1 MLHGGAVVLGDYGK
15 LPRWFGRWDRPFW
28 NGKGKTDNH
37 AVYVERYDANTVV
50 PRYVAYYERVL
61 ERPAFISP
69 PLAPPEG
76 LA

>member
-1 MLHGGAVVLGDYGK
+1 MANAARTVAV
-15 LPRWFGRWDRPFW
+15 DRF
-28 NGKGKTDNH
+28 
-37 AVYVERYDANTVV
+37 DANTVV

-61 ERPAFISP
+61 ERPAFIPP